1 MPFRSAFRIFFKRL
15 ELRYYFIRIEGGTG
29 EHMHKTGDIAKAD
42 GVYAA
47 GSLRDLVF
55 FQTVPQGITRQ
66 AQ

>member
-1 MPFRSAFRIFFKRL
+1 MPFRSAVGIFFKHP
-15 ELRYYFIRIEGGTG
+15 ELRYYFIRLEDGGIKQ
-29 EHMHKTGDIAKAD
+29 MHKTGDIAKAD

-47 GSLRDLVF
+47 AQLRDLVF